1 VNWEPMMLFVR
12 VTRLTDYDIND
23 FINSEEPYKTNH
35 SWAQSPKE
43 AEYVIKNLTVSKDSL
58 VVDPFLGSGAFAIP
72 AIKLGRYFI
81 GEEKDK
87 QKSLTMQSII

>member
-1 VNWEPMMLFVR
+1 
-12 VTRLTDYDIND
+12 
-23 FINSEEPYKTNH
+23 
-35 SWAQSPKE
+35 
-43 AEYVIKNLTVSKDSL
+43 VIKNLTVSKDSL

>member
-1 VNWEPMMLFVR
+1 
-12 VTRLTDYDIND
+12 
-23 FINSEEPYKTNH
+23 
-35 SWAQSPKE
+35 
-43 AEYVIKNLTVSKDSL
+43 VIKNLTVSKDSL

-87 QKSLTMQSII
+87 QVFDNAVNNIKSQTGLPKTESKLGN